1 MQHNLL
7 NKACRR
13 CPFQPINIM
22 PEDGAEV
29 RVNGCIVGYTQF
41 PSSFE
46 AVGHALENKAEI
58 CRRIIVA
65 YLPSHSREKE
75 EEE

>member
-7 NKACRR
+7 NKACRK
-13 CPFQPINIM
+13 CPFQPISVSL
-22 PEDGAEV
+22 DGETRIA
-29 RVNGCIVGYTQF
+29 GCTIGYTQF
-41 PSSFE
+41 PSSPE
-46 AVGHALENKAEI
+46 AVAHSLENKAEV